1 MRHDE
6 RGVAL
11 LEVLVALAI
20 LGGAGAA
27 LVASLAAGMR
37 ARHDISER
45 ETEIRTADRILTA
58 TSLLSRPDLDRRL
71 GRHPAGEMLVEIQ
84 RPNPVLYRLS
94 VSQSSRP
101 KLDLLATVV
110 YRPEPP
116 R

>member
-1 MRHDE
+1 MRRDE

-20 LGGAGAA
+20 LGGVGAA
-27 LVASLAAGMR
+27 LVATLAAGIR
-37 ARHDISER
+37 ARHEISER
-45 ETEIRTADRILTA
+45 EMEMKRADRILAA

-71 GRHPAGEMLVEIQ
+71 GRHLAGEMLLEIQ

-94 VSQSSRP
+94 VSPSHHP
-101 KLDLLATVV
+101 NLDLLTTVV